1 MALFGIGT
9 MALLITCLPVV
20 QEGRKPLE
28 SESLHVQTGNHRPF
42 EENLHE

>member
-9 MALLITCLPVV
+9 MSLLITCLPVV

-28 SESLHVQTGNHRPF
+28 SEPLHVQTVNHRPF
-42 EENLHE
+42 EENLQV